1 MRHLV
6 FPTQCNEEGEPF
18 LIHSIQ
24 RDENEEGMPSRP
36 LLSTRRQRG
45 GSYPPCLLLSTRPN
59 EEVPLSTQTARAS
72 PSSDSIMYICNVPLH
87 LVTLPGNRT
96 HGVFRGSFPMS
107 RGPLIRFVTT
117 SIMFLFHC
125 LHCHD
130 TRHYV
135 IVTTLFSHPIII
147 CPVIIVV
154 RHIVRN

>member
-1 MRHLV
+1 MWGQQQSYVFCSAGWVRSRDHIHTKPVKCHQFHQHLYHQLPHRS
-6 FPTQCNEEGEPF
+6 PT
-18 LIHSIQ
+18 
-24 RDENEEGMPSRP
+24 
-36 LLSTRRQRG
+36 
-45 GSYPPCLLLSTRPN
+45 
-59 EEVPLSTQTARAS
+59 VPH
-72 PSSDSIMYICNVPLH
+72 CNVPLH

-96 HGVFRGSFPMS
+96 HEEFRGSFPMS
-107 RGPLIRFVTT
+107 RGPLILFVTT

-125 LHCHD
+125 LHCPD